1 MSMTICSSRRFALL
15 CAGAAFAWSGLAFA
29 QRARKV
35 WRIAYLSSRDA
46 PKSLENDYHAAW
58 LPRMRE
64 LGYVEGRDFTV
75 TWHFGAGSDE
85 RLVALASEIV
95 QTKPDVIVA
104 LGTPAA
110 RASQA
115 ATRTIPIVIAGVAD
129 PVAFGLVASFAK
141 PGGNITGPSIMATD
155 VAIKHLELLR
165 AVVPAMSRVAVIFNP
180 KNPIG
185 PVALQQ
191 VHAAAE
197 PVGVTVLPFAADDPS
212 QIDAAFVAISRVR
225 ADALIVA
232 PDPFFT
238 GHARRFT
245 DAATANRLPA
255 IYSFT
260 PFVEAGGL
268 MCYGQNVYENNRRA
282 ADYVDRIFR
291 GAKPSELPIERP
303 TRLELIVNRRAAQAI
318 GLVLPNSIL
327 LRADRV
333 ID

>member
-1 MSMTICSSRRFALL
+1 MSGVAL
-15 CAGAAFAWSGLAFA
+15 A
-29 QRARKV
+29 QGSRKV
-35 WRIAYLSSRDA
+35 WRVAYLSSREM
-46 PKSLENDYHAAW
+46 PSSLENDYHAAW
-58 LPRMRE
+58 VPRMRE
-64 LGYVEGRDFTV
+64 LGYVEGRDFMV
-75 TWHFGAGSDE
+75 RWHFAAGSDE
-85 RLVALASEIV
+85 RLAALASAIV
-95 QTKPDVIVA
+95 QAKPDVIVA

-110 RASQA
+110 RAAQA

-129 PVAFGLVASFAK
+129 PVAFGLVASFAN

-165 AVVPAMSRVAVIFNP
+165 AVVPTMSRVAVIFNP

-191 VHAAAE
+191 VQAAAGT
-197 PVGVTVLPFAADDPS
+197 VGVTVLPFAADDPS
-212 QIDAAFVAISRVR
+212 KIDATFVAISHAR

-282 ADYVDRIFR
+282 ADYIDRIFR

-303 TRLELIVNRRAAQAI
+303 ARLELMVNRRAAQAI
-318 GLVLPNSIL
+318 GLALPQSIL
-327 LRADRV
+327 LRANRV

>member
-1 MSMTICSSRRFALL
+1 MTICSSRHFILL
-15 CAGAAFAWSGLAFA
+15 CAAAAFASSRLAFA
-29 QRARKV
+29 QRASKV

-46 PKSLENDYHAAW
+46 AKSLENDYLAAW

-75 TWHFGAGSDE
+75 TWHFGGGSDE
-85 RLVALASEIV
+85 RLAALAREIV
-95 QTKPDVIVA
+95 KAKPDVIVA

-141 PGGNITGPSIMATD
+141 PGANITGPSIMATD

-165 AVVPAMSRVAVIFNP
+165 AFVPAMSRVAVIFNP

-238 GHARRFT
+238 GQARPFT

-282 ADYVDRIFR
+282 ADYLDRIFR

-318 GLVLPNSIL
+318 GLILPNSIL